1 MKCKCEWCNSEDIYC
16 KGMCNRH
23 YLQMQNHGKLF
34 KTMYDP
40 NDIIIYSD
48 YAEIVIRNKQGD
60 IKAIAVIDIEDLEMI
75 GQYKWNES
83 GGYARTVI
91 NGHGVFMHKII
102 MNDINNNFTIDH
114 INRNRLDNRKSNLRF
129 TTIQENSLNQSVYKN
144 NVSGVPGVRFNKSK
158 KKWEADIQYKRKRIY
173 LGSFMNKDD
182 AIAARKSAEEK
193 YFGDY
198 APKNQ

>member
-60 IKAIAVIDIEDLEMI
+60 IKAIAVIDIKDLEI
-75 GQYKWNES
+75 K
-83 GGYARTVI
+83 
-91 NGHGVFMHKII
+91 
-102 MNDINNNFTIDH
+102 
-114 INRNRLDNRKSNLRF
+114 L
-129 TTIQENSLNQSVYKN
+129 QE
-144 NVSGVPGVRFNKSK
+144 K
-158 KKWEADIQYKRKRIY
+158 KKKIV
-173 LGSFMNKDD
+173 
-182 AIAARKSAEEK
+182 
-193 YFGDY
+193 
-198 APKNQ
+198 